1 MLDLSEI
8 TARLRDGLPDL
19 ASVDGV
25 AELAAVLAA
34 PPQPH
39 QRPRAF
45 VALQGLRG
53 GVMTAAAGAFIQEID
68 HTVAIYLLFPAHA
81 DPTGARAQVDIAAMQ
96 AQVIEL
102 LCGWVPASASVAPMR
117 LVKAQLADLRPGLVV
132 QTIEFG
138 IADQLR
144 IAR

>member
-1 MLDLSEI
+1 MLDLADI
-8 TARLRDGLPDL
+8 TRRLRDEVTDL

-25 AELAAVLAA
+25 AELAAALAA

-53 GVMTAAAGAFIQEID
+53 GAMTASAGAFVQEIE
-68 HTVAIYLLFPAHA
+68 HTVAVYLMFPAHA
-81 DPTGARAQVDIAAMQ
+81 DPTGARAQADVAAMQ

-102 LCGWVPASASVAPMR
+102 LCGWVPQSAVLAPMR
-117 LVKAQLADLRPGLVV
+117 LIRGQLADLRPGLVV
-132 QTIEFG
+132 QSIEFG